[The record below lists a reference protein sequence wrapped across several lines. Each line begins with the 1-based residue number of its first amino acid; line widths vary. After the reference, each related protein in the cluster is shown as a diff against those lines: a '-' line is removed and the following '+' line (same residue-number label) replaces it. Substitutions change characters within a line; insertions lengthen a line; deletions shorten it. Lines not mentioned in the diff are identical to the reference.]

1 MLLLGIT
8 FYSIFLSLWQLMLNT
23 AVTHILVSPCIIPH
37 LQPEKL
43 PSSFNTKMLSPLK
56 LRARC
61 HSTPAK
67 PSSTEQWH
75 HAGKIQILLILLRG
89 RQSCAPSTQH
99 ALHHSGQY
107 LALLSSNRFAEQ
119 VLAKALLSAKLEE
132 GSTTSGE
139 TALSS
144 CCSVGLLLPVHSGW
158 TSSAQKGGEH
168 NCIFVVTRVGC
179 KKENLGTAWVTQML
193 SGICLGFQGNF
204 FSHITHKM
212 RSHS

>member
-1 MLLLGIT
+1 MSSHAAAGHCLLQYFPFFMAAHAKYCCNPYSGLPMHNSPSTTRKIPIF
-8 FYSIFLSLWQLMLNT
+8 FY
-23 AVTHILVSPCIIPH
+23 
-37 LQPEKL
+37 
-43 PSSFNTKMLSPLK
+43 TKMPSPLK
-56 LRARC
+56 LRAHCRG
-61 HSTPAK
+61 TPAK

-107 LALLSSNRFAEQ
+107 LALLSSNRSAEQ

-132 GSTTSGE
+132 GSTTSRE
-139 TALSS
+139 TVLSS
-144 CCSVGLLLPVHSGW
+144 CCSVGLLLPVYSSW

-179 KKENLGTAWVTQML
+179 KDARRRIWEQLG
-193 SGICLGFQGNF
+193 
-204 FSHITHKM
+204 
-212 RSHS
+212 